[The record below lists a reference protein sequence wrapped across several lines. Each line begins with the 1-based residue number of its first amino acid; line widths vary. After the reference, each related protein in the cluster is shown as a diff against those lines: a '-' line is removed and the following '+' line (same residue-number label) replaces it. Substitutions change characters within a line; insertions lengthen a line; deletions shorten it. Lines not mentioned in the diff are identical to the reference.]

1 MMKPFNVEEELAL
14 LTRGTEEIFPEE
26 EFVDKLRQAREE
38 NRPLRV
44 KLGVDPT
51 GTDLHL
57 GHIIPL
63 LKLQQF
69 QELGHQAVLII
80 GDYTATVG
88 DPSGRNQARP
98 QLTHEEVMDNARTYQ
113 EQAFTI
119 LDPEQTEVVY
129 NGSWFSKLSFQD
141 TIQLMASTTVARILE
156 REDFT
161 NRYKSGLPIGLHEL
175 IYPIMQG
182 YDSVM
187 IRADVELG
195 AIDQKFNIL
204 AGRDLQRAA
213 GQQAQVGVCNPVLLG
228 TDGVE
233 KMSKSLNNYIG
244 LAEPADEMYGKLMS
258 IPDQLMPS
266 YFELL
271 TQVEMDEI
279 GELETDLK
287 SGRVHPRDAKR
298 WLARHVVTRFHNEA
312 QAQEAEA
319 AFDRVHVHREI
330 PEDMPELKLQDDNI
344 WVTRL
349 VATALGT
356 SRGEARRL
364 ISQGGVRLDGEV
376 CPDPEKQWPTRSG
389 VVLQVGKR
397 RFFRIVKD
405 EG

>member
-1 MMKPFNVEEELAL
+1 MHHVSLQEELAL

-26 EFVDKLRQAREE
+26 EFTEKIRQSRAKR
-38 NRPLRV
+38 RPLRV

-69 QELGHQAVLII
+69 QELGHQAILII

-98 QLTHEEVMDNARTYQ
+98 QLTHEEVMENARTYQ

-119 LDPEQTEVVY
+119 LDPDRTEVVY
-129 NGSWFSKLSFQD
+129 NGSWFSQLSFQE

-161 NRYKSGLPIGLHEL
+161 NRYKHGIPIGLHEL
-175 IYPIMQG
+175 IYPVMQG

-204 AGRDLQRAA
+204 AGRDLQKAA
-213 GQQAQVGVCNPVLLG
+213 GQEAQVGVCNPVLLG

-244 LAEPADEMYGKLMS
+244 LAEPASEMYGKIMS
-258 IPDQLMPS
+258 IPDPLMPS

-271 TQVEMDEI
+271 TQIAMDDIRRMES
-279 GELETDLK
+279 DLRDG
-287 SGRVHPRDAKR
+287 SVHPRDIKR
-298 WLARHVVTRFHNEA
+298 SLARQVVARFHNET
-312 QAQEAEA
+312 QAQQAEA
-319 AFDRVHVHREI
+319 AFERIHIHREV
-330 PEDMPELKLQDDNI
+330 PQDVPELPVTADRMWI
-344 WVTRL
+344 TRL
-349 VATALGT
+349 VSLALGT

-364 ISQGGVRLDGEV
+364 ILQGGVRVDGRILS
-376 CPDPEKQWPTRSG
+376 DPEEEWPVISG
-389 VVLQVGKR
+389 AILQVGKR
-397 RFFRIVKD
+397 RFFRVTKD